1 MNRRSEIG
9 PMWWSYRCNTLK
21 SECVVSTYSVCVCS
35 RHIVYVHWYYMCTLK
50 RYKYVLYYV
59 YSKSCLILFCLWIN
73 RYDILPVTCVETA
86 VFGAKDLDNPG
97 HHWMVID
104 SDYCPWPEEYDDHTY
119 TVVRI
124 VYSRDMYTLHH
135 SHSRSSIVA

>member
-1 MNRRSEIG
+1 M
-9 PMWWSYRCNTLK
+9 
-21 SECVVSTYSVCVCS
+21 
-35 RHIVYVHWYYMCTLK
+35 
-50 RYKYVLYYV
+50 LYYV

-104 SDYCPWPEEYDDHTY
+104 SDYCPWPEEYDDDTY
-119 TVVRI
+119 GA
-124 VYSRDMYTLHH
+124 H
-135 SHSRSSIVA
+135 SIFSSSICIRSIIVIAVVA